1 MNGISFRDQ
10 LLLAQMP
17 LVAVPT
23 ETQVERLNTN
33 GQRLL
38 VAGNGIF
45 IEVRRDWL
53 YAVRQ
58 CGSLHPD
65 LQTPF
70 GAVREVTELAGKRI
84 PRSLIDAFVEQARAA
99 SPQEVGAIIT
109 YDLASETWALRMN
122 RTVSASAVALSYEI
136 PDLASSEC
144 RVVDIHSHGEAPAF
158 LSSTDRQD
166 TRGTTAVVM
175 VAGKVSEPKADI
187 VAYLYLQG
195 MPVAIPWSESG
206 DIAADSTEDQDGK
219 RETSFD
225 QW

>member
-1 MNGISFRDQ
+1 MNGLTIKDQ

-23 ETQVERLNTN
+23 ETQIEKLDRN

-38 VAGNGIF
+38 LAGNGVF

-53 YAVRQ
+53 YAIRQ
-58 CGSLHPD
+58 CGALHPD

-99 SPQEVGAIIT
+99 SPKEVGAIIT
-109 YDLASETWALRMN
+109 YDLVSGRWALRMT
-122 RTVSASAVALSYEI
+122 RSLAASAVALSYEM
-136 PDLASSEC
+136 PELSSSER
-144 RVVDIHSHGEAPAF
+144 RVVDIHSHGEGAAF

-166 TRGTTAVVM
+166 TRGATAVVM
-175 VAGKVSEPKADI
+175 VAGKVSEPMADI

-195 MPVAIPWSESG
+195 MPVAIPWSDSG
-206 DIAADSTEDQDGK
+206 DIAADPTEGRNGK
-219 RETSFD
+219 REASLD